1 MIDVSSRKNTITV
14 IIIGTGFFRC
24 NRWAEENDHQ
34 FYDGAAHN
42 SNEVPA
48 NPFEDLMDPRTLEVT
63 YGTAMHESRA
73 ARERTSKM
81 DRFIHHYQRW
91 SAHRDSAALE
101 RRMWEEAVPRL
112 APVVDE
118 MLAFTGSD
126 QLFGGKGLSFIHAAF
141 MELLESRS
149 MLQHSYAFS
158 YLRYMSELRRDRY
171 GGTVGWKRREKSDFE
186 RAQSELELL
195 TEQISDVVAR
205 KHIRATQEQIV
216 YLTKATAQK
225 RNDFSNTMVSCLK
238 AEAQEEQQKRQRAQ
252 QQETDDGD
260 AVGGSGLSSTTTP
273 RESPAR
279 ALLRQSLGDLLAEN
293 GLASLLEYDSDDDH
307 DDDDRRHN
315 GLEDWMCPACTFVNT
330 GRRRCEM
337 CNGHRPR

>member
-1 MIDVSSRKNTITV
+1 
-14 IIIGTGFFRC
+14 
-24 NRWAEENDHQ
+24 
-34 FYDGAAHN
+34 
-42 SNEVPA
+42 
-48 NPFEDLMDPRTLEVT
+48 
-63 YGTAMHESRA
+63 MHESRA
-73 ARERTSKM
+73 ARERTAQM

-101 RRMWEEAVPRL
+101 RQMWDDAVPRL

-126 QLFGGKGLSFIHAAF
+126 HLFGGRGLSFIHAAF

-158 YLRYMSELRRDRY
+158 YLRYTTELRQ
-171 GGTVGWKRREKSDFE
+171 GTTLGWKRREKSEFE

-225 RNDFSNTMVSCLK
+225 RNDFSNAMVSCLR
-238 AEAQEEQQKRQRAQ
+238 AEAKEEQEQQQRAHHLRGNGD
-252 QQETDDGD
+252 DDGRGGDD
-260 AVGGSGLSSTTTP
+260 AGNSITAVT

-279 ALLRQSLGDLLAEN
+279 ALLRQSLSDLLAEN
-293 GLASLLEYDSDDDH
+293 GLAALLEYDSDNDDLPH
-307 DDDDRRHN
+307 HRDAVII
-315 GLEDWMCPACTFVNT
+315 EDWMCPACTFVNT
-330 GRRRCEM
+330 GRRRRCEM
-337 CNGHRPR
+337 CHGDRPR